1 MYQINKISPGDSMGS
16 QFFKG
21 LLIKLENNWPFVK
34 KKAILGRV
42 QAKKFYFIQTPYI
55 QIEVRRIKISN

>member
-42 QAKKFYFIQTPYI
+42 
-55 QIEVRRIKISN
+55 